1 MINKEGIKFYNV
13 EEPPFALYGIFKDNG
28 RFRRLP
34 LELAERLNV
43 HVGLLHA
50 DTAGGRVRFATDS
63 PYVAIRAKMRV
74 YDMKDYS
81 VTASLPAVAGFD
93 IYSYEN
99 GEYRFEAPFTPA
111 RDSSKG
117 YEDIIEFGV
126 KRDEYVMFSSYVTE
140 ETKEVQSRKMRDLT
154 INFPLYSEV
163 EELWVGIDENAVL
176 CEGGKYVDTAPFVYY
191 GSSITQGGNAARPG
205 VAYQAFITRRFNVDH
220 INLGFSEGALGE
232 DEIADYIKRLPM
244 SLFVYDYDHN
254 APTAEH
260 LRATH
265 EKMFRTIREAN
276 PTLPVIMMNR
286 PKYSGF
292 TAEEIERRNI
302 IYTTYQ
308 NARSKGDENVYFIDG
323 RELFADCKD
332 DGTSDMNHPTA
343 YGFASMAR
351 AIGDLIKKEIFTEL

>member
-1 MINKEGIKFYNV
+1 MKIGDIDKNLAVESKLNLPDAVWFDVKEAPIEVRGLAVCAK
-13 EEPPFALYGIFKDNG
+13 GDK
-28 RFRRLP
+28 FRRMP
-34 LELAERLNV
+34 QDIADATNDGVKYLNTN
-43 HVGLLHA
+43 
-50 DTAGGRVRFATDS
+50 TAGGRIRFRTDS
-63 PYVAIRAKMRV
+63 PYIAIK
-74 YDMKDYS
+74 
-81 VTASLPAVAGFD
+81 AVMPDNGTMAHITMVGQSGFD
-93 IYSYEN
+93 LYRSDAGDYHYAGSFIPGGRNHGYESQKPTDGKMHTYTIN
-99 GEYRFEAPFTPA
+99 MPLYDPVEEVYIGLATGANLEAPEPY
-111 RDSSKG
+111 K
-117 YEDIIEFGV
+117 YE
-126 KRDEYVMFSSYVTE
+126 
-140 ETKEVQSRKMRDLT
+140 Q
-154 INFPLYSEV
+154 P
-163 EELWVGIDENAVL
+163 VL
-176 CEGGKYVDTAPFVYY
+176 YY

-265 EKMFRTIREAN
+265 EKMFKTVREAN
-276 PTLPVIMMNR
+276 PTLPIIMMNR

-308 NARSKGDENVYFIDG
+308 NARSKGDGNVYFIDG